1 MPPFMSFLFNTET
14 EWHKQQVEHLSDA
27 LAELLSGD
35 DPHLARKALSKAIE
49 SWTDYHKKELEKWQT
64 LRNLLSL

>member
-1 MPPFMSFLFNTET
+1 MPPFMSFLFTAET

-27 LAELLSGD
+27 LAELLSDD
-35 DPHLARKALSKAIE
+35 DPHLARKAVAEAIE
-49 SWTDYHKKELEKWQT
+49 GWTDYHKKELDKWDS